1 MHEMVLFVA
10 IVGNLQGRR
19 IIKMFNCFDKV
30 VTVAADF
37 FQSTKTALSS
47 QFHAFNAVND
57 RRILHV
63 DICLRPYIDSLSLL
77 QG

>member
-1 MHEMVLFVA
+1 MVMFVA
-10 IVGNLQGRR
+10 ILGDLQGCG
-19 IIKMFNCFDKV
+19 IIKMFDCFDKV
-30 VTVAADF
+30 VIVGADF
-37 FQSTKTALSS
+37 SQSAKTTLSS

-57 RRILHV
+57 WQNLHV